1 MGAVFVDDS
10 FHLAGVGPFR
20 ETFFHAADIFGGV
33 PENVVLSADEKQFS
47 VDVLNLDCLGFRDG
61 MSSLGIVEKLSGVE
75 HISGAPGLY
84 GDDLPIF
91 GMLIEEGHVGE
102 RLAVVGKEGFSF
114 DGPFL
119 AAVFFALHE
128 ALPDEIAGRHGD
140 GEGQLGKIRSR
151 GQSQRSGGGG
161 SCDGKPA
168 VSGFFS
174 HLMARSI
181 RSRG

>member
-1 MGAVFVDDS
+1 M
-10 FHLAGVGPFR
+10 
-20 ETFFHAADIFGGV
+20 
-33 PENVVLSADEKQFS
+33 
-47 VDVLNLDCLGFRDG
+47 
-61 MSSLGIVEKLSGVE
+61 
-75 HISGAPGLY
+75 
-84 GDDLPIF
+84 
-91 GMLIEEGHVGE
+91 
-102 RLAVVGKEGFSF
+102 VGKEGFSF

>member
-1 MGAVFVDDS
+1 M
-10 FHLAGVGPFR
+10 
-20 ETFFHAADIFGGV
+20 
-33 PENVVLSADEKQFS
+33 
-47 VDVLNLDCLGFRDG
+47 
-61 MSSLGIVEKLSGVE
+61 
-75 HISGAPGLY
+75 
-84 GDDLPIF
+84 
-91 GMLIEEGHVGE
+91 
-102 RLAVVGKEGFSF
+102 VGKEGFSF

-168 VSGFFS
+168 VSGFFQPFDGPFNP
-174 HLMARSI
+174 LERIIVMAVVFFR
-181 RSRG
+181 RGHGQDVDAETQEIFDRRAGHVVLGVIPQHGDHRAVRTGRAFPVCAVKAIFFRIKMNLFHQNSPPLY